1 MDVEKLIKDL
11 TELRGV
17 SGNEKKA
24 ADAVCDIVRPLCDEV
39 YQNKLGS
46 VVAIKRC
53 GIKNAKK
60 VMIDAHIDEIGLM
73 VTDIHEKGFVS
84 FTEIGGTDMKT
95 LLSSVVTIHGQ
106 NEDVTGIIGA
116 IPPHLAKEDDEKI
129 KADKLSIDTGLPLDV
144 LKEKIEI
151 GDPISFDY
159 ETITMGSCMA
169 GKTMDD
175 RASVAAMILCLS
187 KLQNTKLNVDV
198 YMVGAV
204 QEEVGL
210 RGAITAA
217 YEINPDLAI
226 AIDVCHAKTPDNSE
240 NAFEMGK
247 GIVLTMGPSI
257 HPGVYD
263 LLLKIAKD
271 YNVPHQIE
279 ACGGNTGTDAWG
291 IQIAQNGIPTALL
304 SLPLKYMHS
313 SVETLAISD
322 VKNTAKLLEFT
333 LKEMSV
339 DLEEVFSCKE

>member
-1 MDVEKLIKDL
+1 MEAEKLIKEL
-11 TELRGV
+11 TELRGI
-17 SGNEKKA
+17 SGSEKKV
-24 ADAVCDIVRPLCDEV
+24 ADAVCEIVRPLCDEV

-46 VVAIKRC
+46 VVAIKHC
-53 GIKNAKK
+53 GIENAKK

-73 VTDIHEKGFVS
+73 VTDIDKKGFVS

-95 LLSSVVTIHGQ
+95 LLASVVTIHGQ
-106 NEDVTGIIGA
+106 DEDVTGIIGS
-116 IPPHLAKEDDEKI
+116 IPPHLARKEDETI
-129 KADKLSIDTGLPLDV
+129 KTDKLAIDTGLTYDV

-151 GDPISFDY
+151 GDPITFDY
-159 ETITMGSCMA
+159 ETITMGNCMA

-226 AIDVCHAKTPDNSE
+226 AIDVCHAITPDNSD

-247 GIVLTMGPSI
+247 GIVLTMGPNI
-257 HPGVYD
+257 HTGVYD
-263 LLLKIAKD
+263 HLVKTAKD
-271 YNVPHQIE
+271 YNVPYQIE
-279 ACGGNTGTDAWG
+279 ACGGDTGTDAWG

-322 VKNTAKLLEFT
+322 VKSTARLLEFA
-333 LKEMSV
+333 LKEMSES
-339 DLEEVFSCKE
+339 LEEVFSCKE